1 MSILSD
7 CIGQDDCAVTLTA
20 SDFQNSGSGSDV
32 PEGDKS
38 QSVFLLC
45 VETWGAF
52 AGIFS
57 SLEGIECHRHR
68 LGKLIFC
75 HENEIDL
82 FISALL
88 PALNELL

>member
-7 CIGQDDCAVTLTA
+7 CIGQDDGEVILTA

-45 VETWGAF
+45 VEMRNLF
-52 AGIFS
+52 EI
-57 SLEGIECHRHR
+57 
-68 LGKLIFC
+68 
-75 HENEIDL
+75 EIDM

-88 PALNELL
+88 PSLNELL